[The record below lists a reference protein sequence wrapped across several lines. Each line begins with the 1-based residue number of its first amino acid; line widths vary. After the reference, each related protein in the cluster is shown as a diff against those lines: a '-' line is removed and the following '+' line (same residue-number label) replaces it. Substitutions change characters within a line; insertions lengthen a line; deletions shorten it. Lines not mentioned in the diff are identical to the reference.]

1 MKKIDHLSS
10 ASSFLLYPFRLLV
23 IDETTSDRRPV
34 IHFRTRRHLPVCLSP
49 LIHGKLITIF
59 NTLGQAVDSDELDKA
74 IAEQDKE
81 SQLFHV
87 VF

>member
-1 MKKIDHLSS
+1 MFDQGKTGLI
-10 ASSFLLYPFRLLV
+10 
-23 IDETTSDRRPV
+23 ET
-34 IHFRTRRHLPVCLSP
+34 
-49 LIHGKLITIF
+49 GKLITIF

-87 VF
+87 VFWIE

>member
-1 MKKIDHLSS
+1 MEKSNEIKSKFFFFKVLKK
-10 ASSFLLYPFRLLV
+10 SFAMFDQGKTGL
-23 IDETTSDRRPV
+23 IET
-34 IHFRTRRHLPVCLSP
+34 
-49 LIHGKLITIF
+49 GKLITIF

-87 VF
+87 VFCIE